1 MKTEKILFKKRI
13 LLLLVFFL
21 VANSCQQKQSSKSKI
36 QGKWR
41 SEDGKTGLT
50 ITQNE
55 FTLDEGEEPIAES
68 YFIKGDSI
76 FTSYEGSQPFTKF
89 AIKNLSDKTLTLV
102 YPDSTSVNFVR

>member
-1 MKTEKILFKKRI
+1 MKTKKLLFKKRI

-21 VANSCQQKQSSKSKI
+21 VASSCQQKQSAKNKI
-36 QGKWR
+36 RGKWR

-50 ITQNE
+50 ITQKE

-76 FTSYEGSQPFTKF
+76 FTSYEGSRPFTKF
-89 AIKNLSDKTLTLV
+89 VVKNLSDKTFTLV
-102 YPDSTSVNFVR
+102 YPDSTSVEFVR